1 MRKVLVVEDEFSIN
15 DILRFSLE
23 EEGFKA
29 LGVYNCKDARLAIN
43 EFKPDVV
50 LLDVMLPDGNGFK
63 LCEEFTNKVFVIMLT
78 ARGESIDRIRGID
91 IGADDYISKPFDIR
105 EVIARINALFRRA
118 GIGNSKALLIDYEKR
133 RVIYNNKEI
142 ELKRKEFD
150 LLLFLYTNN
159 GIVLSR
165 DTLIERVWGIDYEGD
180 DRTVDIHIRRLRAKL
195 GDEKGSSIIET
206 IFGVGYVMR
215 FGYEK

>member
-29 LGVYNCKDARLAIN
+29 LGVYNCKDARL
-43 EFKPDVV
+43 
-50 LLDVMLPDGNGFK
+50 
-63 LCEEFTNKVFVIMLT
+63 
-78 ARGESIDRIRGID
+78 
-91 IGADDYISKPFDIR
+91 
-105 EVIARINALFRRA
+105 
-118 GIGNSKALLIDYEKR
+118 
-133 RVIYNNKEI
+133 
-142 ELKRKEFD
+142 
-150 LLLFLYTNN
+150 
-159 GIVLSR
+159 
-165 DTLIERVWGIDYEGD
+165 
-180 DRTVDIHIRRLRAKL
+180 